1 MQSRGFQKWFSKH
14 GREHSV
20 LPFAVLPSRTV
31 FSSGAAVF
39 QYKRKMLGLT
49 GAGWC
54 DVMLSEV
61 GFGILSFPAQLILEG
76 GQSSHASAHA
86 LCRSPYQSFKGFS
99 SRFAH
104 ASLTSC
110 TSLSVYSAVILMA
123 VI

>member
-1 MQSRGFQKWFSKH
+1 M
-14 GREHSV
+14 
-20 LPFAVLPSRTV
+20 LPSRTA

-39 QYKRKMLGLT
+39 QFKRKKLGLT

-54 DVMLSEV
+54 DVTFSEV

-86 LCRSPYQSFKGFS
+86 LCRSPYGSFKGFS
-99 SRFAH
+99 SLFAH
-104 ASLTSC
+104 AFLTRC
-110 TSLSVYSAVILMA
+110 TSLSVYSAVVLMA